1 MPVMKLN
8 SLSAN
13 GKESRIE
20 LLPFPLSP
28 FWKDGN
34 MEQGEPLNTNQI
46 DSQKKLVQKIVFPS
60 KTPAPPPRLQP

>member
-1 MPVMKLN
+1 MKLN

-13 GKESRIE
+13 GKELQLSRIE

-46 DSQKKLVQKIVFPS
+46 DSQKKLVQKIVFP
-60 KTPAPPPRLQP
+60 RLLHHQHQP